1 MKGTRGFTVV
11 ELLMTIVIGSILVA
25 VAVPS
30 YTGMVERN
38 AVSTTSNE
46 LLSGLLLA
54 RSEAIRQV
62 QNPIDQ
68 SDQTVTLSP
77 SSNGWEV
84 NMEDGT
90 NLINYTVDSNSVTI
104 DGNDITY
111 NARGRANLASAQSI
125 DISYDGTVKSR
136 VCLSLTGRPFIRS
149 ADDGVCP

>member
-11 ELLMTIVIGSILVA
+11 ELLMTLVVGSILIA
-25 VAVPS
+25 IAVPS
-30 YTGMVERN
+30 FLNMIERN

-54 RSEAIRQV
+54 RNEAIRQGFK
-62 QNPIDQ
+62 
-68 SDQTVTLSP
+68 TVTLSP
-77 SSNGWEV
+77 ASNGWQV
-84 NMEDGT
+84 NGHPHPEDPPGDI
-90 NLINYTVDSNSVTI
+90 NLIDYTADNSNISI

-111 NARGRANLASAQSI
+111 NARGRANLNNTQSI

-149 ADDGVCP
+149 ADDGACP

>member
-136 VCLSLTGRPFIRS
+136 VCLSLTGRPFTRS